1 MYIYYTDMKSLRA
14 PLQAKRLSLHRQ
26 IQNLGPWIEG
36 TLVSTSRKCGKE
48 NCACHHQGPKHS
60 VLFVTWKESGKTVSL
75 YIPRQLEAE
84 VKQWTEN
91 YKKLKALLRQISEVQ
106 KQIVRLRE

>member
-1 MYIYYTDMKSLRA
+1 MKLLR
-14 PLQAKRLSLHRQ
+14 PHLQAKRLSLLRQ

-36 TLVSTSRKCGKE
+36 TLVITARKCGKD
-48 NCACHHQGPKHS
+48 NCACHHQGPKHP
-60 VLFVTWKESGKTVSL
+60 VLFVTWKEAGKTRSL

-91 YKKLKALLRQISEVQ
+91 YRRLKELIRQISGVQ
-106 KQIVRLRE
+106 KQMVRLRE

>member
-1 MYIYYTDMKSLRA
+1 MKSLRSH
-14 PLQAKRLSLHRQ
+14 PHTQRLSLLRQ

-36 TLVSTSRKCGKE
+36 TFVTTSRKCGKD

-60 VLFVTWKESGKTVSL
+60 VSFVTWKEAGKTVSL
-75 YIPRQLEAE
+75 YVPRQLEAE
-84 VKQWTEN
+84 VKQWSEN
-91 YKKLKALLRQISEVQ
+91 YKKLKALIRQISEVQ